1 MATWRVHLVGLM
13 LLAALLIWGC
23 GSTPTAAPT
32 VPAEVGT
39 GTLEFRANGE
49 DFVRQGFV
57 TSDGWDIRFDHLY
70 VTLANLMAYQSD
82 PPFDA
87 DTGGMPQAAVQV
99 SLEQPT
105 TVDLAAGDAQAAP
118 VLVGTVEAAAGR
130 YNALAWE
137 LVRAPDGLA
146 DGAVIL
152 MEGRATKDDV
162 TLPFRISLD
171 EESSYVCGD
180 FVGDERKGILQAGET
195 ADLEAT
201 FHFDHLFGDGSAPPD
216 ADINTGALGFEPFA
230 ALAQDGM
237 VDVDMAALQAGL
249 SAEDYAKLTAMH
261 LAHVGEGHCRNTHE
275 S

>member
-1 MATWRVHLVGLM
+1 MATWRVHLVGLT
-13 LLAALLIWGC
+13 LLTALLLSGC
-23 GSTPTAAPT
+23 GNTPTAAPP
-32 VPAEVGT
+32 VSSEVGT

-57 TSDGWDIRFDHLY
+57 TSDGWAISFDHLY
-70 VTLANLMAYQSD
+70 VTPANLTAYQSD

-87 DTGGMPQAAVQV
+87 DAGGMPQAAVQV
-99 SLEQPT
+99 SLEKPT
-105 TVDLAAGDAQAAP
+105 TVDLAAGDAQADP
-118 VLVGTVEAAAGR
+118 ILVGAVEAAAGR

-137 LVRAPDGLA
+137 LVRAADGPA

-152 MEGRATKDDV
+152 MEGRAAKDDV
-162 TLPFRISLD
+162 MLPFRISLD
-171 EESSYVCGD
+171 GERAYVCGD

-216 ADINTGALGFEPFA
+216 ADINRGALGFEPFA

-237 VDVDMAALQAGL
+237 VDVDMSALQAGL
-249 SAEDYAKLTAMH
+249 SAEDYAKLTEMH
-261 LAHVGEGHCRNTHE
+261 LAHVGEGHCQNTSE

>member
-1 MATWRVHLVGLM
+1 MATWRVHLVGL
-13 LLAALLIWGC
+13 ALLTALLLSGC
-23 GSTPTAAPT
+23 GNTPTAAPP
-32 VPAEVGT
+32 VSSEVGT

-57 TSDGWDIRFDHLY
+57 TSDGWAISFDHLY
-70 VTLANLMAYQSD
+70 VTPANLTAYQSD

-87 DTGGMPQAAVQV
+87 DAGGMPQAAVQV
-99 SLEQPT
+99 SLEKPT
-105 TVDLAAGDAQAAP
+105 TVDLAAGDAQADP
-118 VLVGTVEAAAGR
+118 ILVGAVEAAAGR

-137 LVRAPDGLA
+137 LVRAADGPA

-152 MEGRATKDDV
+152 MEGRAAKDDV
-162 TLPFRISLD
+162 MLPFRISLD
-171 EESSYVCGD
+171 GERAYVCGD

-216 ADINTGALGFEPFA
+216 ADINAGALGFEPFA

-237 VDVDMAALQAGL
+237 VDVDMSALQAGL
-249 SAEDYAKLTAMH
+249 SAEDYAKLTEMH
-261 LAHVGEGHCRNTHE
+261 LAHVGEGHCQNTSE